1 MVSLNLAIGPSC
13 FVRCLG
19 CYNHFGN
26 TYRKGGLVG
35 AAELLDFV
43 ASAMQTG
50 IDQVTFSGGDPLTH
64 PELLPIL
71 KGIFACGLTI
81 KVDTVGTALLADAPK
96 VFFGE
101 GIAPKVRIRDIA
113 PYVHTLGF
121 PVDGASETT
130 CEHFRTGR
138 SRLLEEVLKAVV
150 AAKKEK
156 IRVTINTVATRENI
170 GELSEML
177 VLISGTGADE
187 WQIFEFQPSGPLG
200 SRNGHHFILEPGV
213 FDDAVAGIK
222 AQTTS
227 SGLRIVSKSRAQRE
241 GTYFM
246 VDDAGLAWLPS
257 SSGINRIVVG
267 HIKRDRAAVLERL
280 RAYVAA
286 SATRNA
292 A

>member
-50 IDQVTFSGGDPLTH
+50 VDQVTLSGGDPLTH

-71 KGIFACGLTI
+71 KGIFNCGLRI
-81 KVDTVGTALLADAPK
+81 KVDTVGTALLTDAPK

-101 GIAPKVRIRDIA
+101 GITPKVHLRDIA
-113 PYVHTLGF
+113 PFVHTLGF

-130 CEHFRTGR
+130 CRHFRTGR
-138 SRLLEEVLKAVV
+138 SRLLEEVLEAVV
-150 AAKKEK
+150 AAKKERIK
-156 IRVTINTVATRENI
+156 VTINTVATRENI
-170 GELSEML
+170 DELSEML
-177 VLISGTGADE
+177 VLISGTLADE

-200 SRNGHHFILEPGV
+200 SRNTHRFILEPGV
-213 FDDAVAGIK
+213 FDDSVARVK

-227 SGLRIVSKSRAQRE
+227 SRLRIVSKSRAQRE
-241 GTYFM
+241 GSYFM

-257 SSGINRIVVG
+257 SSGIHRIVVG
-267 HIKRDRAAVLERL
+267 HIKHDRAAVLERL

-286 SATRNA
+286 NATKNA